1 MIDRFSEIGQPG
13 DGIDVAVGAP
23 AAIVTVYLRAGHR
36 VGTVA
41 LGGLLRWLSPGAS
54 TRQF

>member
-1 MIDRFSEIGQPG
+1 VIDRFSEIGQPG